1 MRISAGLEFPWK
13 VFFSKL
19 YEKATEI
26 DIFSNAAQ
34 VAFYFTFALF
44 PLLYFLISLFG
55 ILLDSSD
62 GLRNELFSYLRQVM
76 PVSVFDLVR
85 KTVDEIVA
93 NSSSGKATL
102 GLVITLWS
110 ASAGVDA
117 IRVSLNSVYNLRE
130 TRSWLKT
137 KLYSLIL
144 TFIVTILTGLVL
156 AIVFYGWQLVQY
168 ALAALGIDV
177 TSPLIL
183 VTIQWISILLVMLFV
198 CEVMYNLLP
207 NFKRFRWIWIT
218 PGSLVAIVL
227 WIVLTTAFRT
237 YLGYFNSYNKAYGS
251 LGAVM
256 IMMLW
261 LYLTASALLIGGA
274 INAVAREM
282 YDSERI
288 V

>member
-102 GLVITLWS
+102 GLFITLWS

-117 IRVSLNSVYNLRE
+117 IRVSLNSVYNLR
-130 TRSWLKT
+130 
-137 KLYSLIL
+137 
-144 TFIVTILTGLVL
+144 
-156 AIVFYGWQLVQY
+156 
-168 ALAALGIDV
+168 D
-177 TSPLIL
+177 P
-183 VTIQWISILLVMLFV
+183 LLVKNKTIFSYSDFYRHHPYGP
-198 CEVMYNLLP
+198 CACN
-207 NFKRFRWIWIT
+207 RFLRLAV
-218 PGSLVAIVL
+218 GAI
-227 WIVLTTAFRT
+227 RSCC
-237 YLGYFNSYNKAYGS
+237 LGY
-251 LGAVM
+251 
-256 IMMLW
+256 
-261 LYLTASALLIGGA
+261 
-274 INAVAREM
+274 
-282 YDSERI
+282 
-288 V
+288 